1 MTDQEDKKK
10 KLKIWGGDPGLEV
23 KLREIEALLDGLDP
37 GVEEIKTCRS
47 WLEAARASLK
57 KRIFGCFLPYQAY
70 DEVWAFLNLIRHI
83 LCRHLPPERLP
94 AVILQV
100 RSCLC
105 YVLEEEQQKALKEG
119 LIAIEN
125 DLAAFT
131 VPGMTP
137 PPPDVP
143 LEKIRLQL
151 ERASRICGEARET
164 HWRKVNLIRTRLL
177 TTALVLVALLL
188 LTFILV
194 PTLSGC
200 AGLCFQ
206 SLLAVAVFGALG
218 GLVSA
223 LRTREAIDTP
233 SSTYYIQRTSLGL
246 RPVVGAAAGV
256 VVYLIQLS
264 GIITFF
270 SSGSC
275 AGASHLVL
283 AFVAGF
289 SERFFIA
296 QIETLAS
303 RNGSTKKGEE
313 KPPPP
318 EPAQTDQ

>member
-1 MTDQEDKKK
+1 
-10 KLKIWGGDPGLEV
+10 
-23 KLREIEALLDGLDP
+23 
-37 GVEEIKTCRS
+37 
-47 WLEAARASLK
+47 
-57 KRIFGCFLPYQAY
+57 
-70 DEVWAFLNLIRHI
+70 
-83 LCRHLPPERLP
+83 
-94 AVILQV
+94 
-100 RSCLC
+100 
-105 YVLEEEQQKALKEG
+105 VLEEEQQTALKEE
-119 LIAIEN
+119 LIAMEN
-125 DLAAFT
+125 DLVGFT

-137 PPPDVP
+137 GPTNVP
-143 LEKIRLQL
+143 LEQIRLQL
-151 ERASRICGEARET
+151 ERASRICGEAKET

-177 TTALVLVALLL
+177 TTVLILVALLL

-233 SSTYYIQRTSLGL
+233 SSTYYIQRTTLGL

-256 VVYLIQLS
+256 IVYLIQIS
-264 GIITFF
+264 GIVTFF
-270 SSGSC
+270 SSDTC
-275 AGASHLVL
+275 ANASHLVL

-303 RNGSTKKGEE
+303 RNGSAKKEE
-313 KPPPP
+313 QKPPPP
-318 EPAQTDQ
+318 EPSQTDQ